1 MRKIYFSALLGT
13 IFTLFTSLSASAQ
26 INDMSDLF
34 GKYEMNCKVGG
45 NDIQPIEFAITTS
58 DNVNYKKGMIKGFLG
73 STASLYI
80 SNFDANA
87 HTFTVKNATYED
99 AQGGK
104 MYYGSEDG
112 SQHSMNRYS
121 LVFTFDPETKTI
133 TLPNVSL
140 GTLDSKYE
148 NFTPQVVYTDIEM
161 IFTGEEE
168 KQEADWAGTFQVAA
182 SKNDNNYGGK
192 YDYPAEFTFTIIKDG
207 DNYYLTDFFDKNIE
221 AITYGGILLQ
231 TDGMT
236 AKIPENSIVGQLDES
251 TFLTVAGGYGGDVVF
266 EMLANG
272 DIKNKSYGFM
282 ISEGGTQAFYYG
294 NENYTAPKPAYDYS
308 GTYSATTVLAMDMSE
323 GAAPTT
329 GVIEIQKQEDGQYM
343 VTKFLDMDP
352 VYTMTYDLMYLTP
365 DAEDPMKATI
375 NCTML
380 KELSTSGGE
389 FKYWGLAD
397 GNLQSNPVNI
407 TFDADGTLHIGD
419 FCIASYVFSG
429 STMALI
435 GTPGLVAWYS
445 SLTGTKGEAS
455 AIAATEEEATDAP
468 AEYYTIGGAKLSAPQ
483 KGINIIR
490 KAGKTSKIYVK

>member
-1 MRKIYFSALLGT
+1 MRKIYFSALLGA
-13 IFTLFTSLSASAQ
+13 IFTLFTSLNASAQ

-34 GKYEMNCKVGG
+34 GKYELSCKVGG
-45 NDIQPIEFAITTS
+45 SDIQPTEFAITAS
-58 DNVNYKKGMIKGFLG
+58 DNVNYKKGMLKGFMG
-73 STASLYI
+73 STSTLYI
-80 SNFDANA
+80 SKFDASA
-87 HTFTVKNATYED
+87 HTFTVNNATYED

-121 LVFTFDPETKTI
+121 LVFTFDPDTKTI

-140 GTLDSKYE
+140 GTLDNKYE

-168 KQEADWAGTFQVAA
+168 KQEADWSGTFQVAA
-182 SKNDNNYGGK
+182 SKNDYNYGGK
-192 YDYPAEFTFTIIKDG
+192 YEYPAEFTFTIIKDG
-207 DNYYLTDFFDKNIE
+207 DNYYLTDFLSKNIE
-221 AITYGGILLQ
+221 AFTNGGILLQ

-251 TFLTVAGGYGGDVVF
+251 TYLTVAGGYGGDVVF
-266 EMLANG
+266 EMLPNG
-272 DIKNKSYGFM
+272 NIKNKSYGFM
-282 ISEGGTQAFYYG
+282 ISEGGTQAYYYG
-294 NENYTAPKPAYDYS
+294 NENYTTPKPAYDYS
-308 GTYSATTVLAMDMSE
+308 GTYNATAVLAMDMSE

-329 GVIEIQKQEDGQYM
+329 GVIEIQEQDGQYI
-343 VTKFLDMDP
+343 VTKFFDMTP
-352 VYTMTYDLMYLTP
+352 FTMDYDLMYFTP
-365 DAEDPMKATI
+365 DATDPKKGTI

-380 KELSTSGGE
+380 KTISTFGGE

-397 GNLQSNPVNI
+397 GNLQSTPVTV
-407 TFDADGTLHIGD
+407 TFDADGNLHIGE

-429 STMALI
+429 STMAPV

-455 AIAATEEEATDAP
+455 AIAATEEEATDVA
-468 AEYYTIGGAKLSAPQ
+468 AEYYTIGGVKLSAPQ
-483 KGINIIR
+483 QGINIIR

>member
-1 MRKIYFSALLGT
+1 MRKIYFSALIGA
-13 IFTLFTSLSASAQ
+13 IFTLLTSLNASAQ

-34 GKYEMNCKVGG
+34 GKYELSCKAAGT
-45 NDIQPIEFAITTS
+45 DIEPIEFAITTS
-58 DNVNYKKGMIKGFLG
+58 DNPNYKKGMIKGFLG

-121 LVFTFDPETKTI
+121 LVFAFDPETKTI
-133 TLPNVSL
+133 TLPNISL

-168 KQEADWAGTFQVAA
+168 KQQADWSGTFQV
-182 SKNDNNYGGK
+182 SKGNFDMKYDAT

-207 DNYYLTDFFDKNIE
+207 DSYYLTDFLDKNIE
-221 AITYGGILLQ
+221 AITDGGIKLI

-236 AKIPENSIVGQLDES
+236 ATIPESSIVGQLDES
-251 TFLTVAGGYGGDVVF
+251 TFLTVTGGYGGDVVF
-266 EMLANG
+266 EMLPNG
-272 DIKNKSYGFM
+272 NIKNKSYGLM
-282 ISEGGTQAFYYG
+282 IYEGKLSAYYYG

-308 GTYSATTVLAMDMSE
+308 GTYNATAVLAMDMSE

-329 GVIEIQKQEDGQYM
+329 GTIEIQKQEDGQYM
-343 VTKFLDMDP
+343 VTKFLDMEP
-352 VYTMTYDLMYLTP
+352 EYTMTYDLMYLTP

-380 KELSTSGGE
+380 KLIDDFGGE

-397 GNLQSNPVNI
+397 QNLQTQPVTV
-407 TFDADGTLHIGD
+407 TFDADGNLHIGE

-468 AEYYTIGGAKLSAPQ
+468 AEYYTIGGVKLSAPQ
-483 KGINIIR
+483 SGINIVR